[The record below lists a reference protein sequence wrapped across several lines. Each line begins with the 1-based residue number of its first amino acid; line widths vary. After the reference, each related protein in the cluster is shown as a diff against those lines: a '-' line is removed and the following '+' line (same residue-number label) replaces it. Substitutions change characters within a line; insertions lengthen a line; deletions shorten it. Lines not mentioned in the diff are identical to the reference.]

1 MGGNLIKY
9 PLGADMGFGYSTSCG
24 GSGGGGGGGGGTA
37 VPFSSFSEVNSVIA
51 GSIVNIIQF
60 AVPLA
65 QKVMLYHVDFAGS
78 NIGDYELYFD
88 ANKQARTWTW
98 FNGPMFGSW
107 DFSLAPYGGLVV
119 AGGTVISVKVSHG
132 RPFLGTFSARIV
144 GIVY

>member
-1 MGGNLIKY
+1 MGGNLVKCAT
-9 PLGADMGFGYSTSCG
+9 GAFMGFGYSSGCG
-24 GSGGGGGGGGGTA
+24 WPSGGGGSGNA
-37 VPFSSFSEVNSVIA
+37 VPFNSFNEVNSVPY
-51 GSIVNIIQF
+51 GSVTNIVQF
-60 AVPLA
+60 AVPLP

-119 AGGTVISVKVSHG
+119 VGGTVITVKVSHN
-132 RPFLGTFSARIV
+132 RPFLGTFSSRIV
-144 GIVY
+144 GIIY